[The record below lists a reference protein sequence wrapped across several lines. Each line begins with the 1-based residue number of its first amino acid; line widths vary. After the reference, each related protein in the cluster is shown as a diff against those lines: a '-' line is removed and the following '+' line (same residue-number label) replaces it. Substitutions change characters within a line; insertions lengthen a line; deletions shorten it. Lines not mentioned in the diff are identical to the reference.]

1 MTRLVVLLM
10 LLVSVSLAQPS
21 EWVAPESLEFTRLE
35 PTPPEPT
42 RVELENGLV
51 VYLLEDRTLPL
62 IQGTLY
68 VRAGGLFDPEDH
80 TGLASLTAT
89 MLREGGTDTRSP
101 AELDDALEFLA
112 ASVESG
118 ASTGLAS
125 VSFSA
130 LSENTEDV
138 IAIFHDVVLNPAFD
152 EERLAVEK
160 GALLEGIRRQ
170 NDNPVQIAQREFLK
184 RIAQGHPQGRFS
196 TEATINAIDVADMRA
211 FHQRY
216 FVPNGSYLAVS
227 GDFETEAMVGL
238 LEDAFADWEAREV
251 DYPDV
256 PPFALR
262 PEPQVFV
269 VPRETSQSVI
279 FLGHPAV
286 YAYTPAYNRLD
297 VANGILGG
305 EGFSSRITTE
315 VRTRRGLAYSTG
327 SALTQGYDAPGIFF
341 AYAISRGD
349 ATAEVIDA
357 LLAEIRLLQEEGV
370 SLAELARQQDT
381 TLNRAVFRFVST
393 SAVVER
399 TARAAMLGLAEDYYE
414 TYIDTLQTI
423 DTDAV
428 QDVAQNELRPED
440 AIIMVVGDPEL
451 FGGTEALAAF
461 GNVTVI
467 DLEDSEDTEGASLRD
482 VPAPSLTRQP

>member
-1 MTRLVVLLM
+1 MKQVLW
-10 LLVSVSLAQPS
+10 LLVLFVPWGLAQPS
-21 EWVAPESLEFTRLE
+21 DWIAPEALEFERLE

-62 IQGTLY
+62 VQGSVY
-68 VRAGGLFDPEDH
+68 VRAGGLFDPEAQ

-89 MLREGGTDTRSP
+89 MLREGGTATRPP

-118 ASTGLAS
+118 ASTSFAS

-130 LSENTEDV
+130 LSENTQDV
-138 IAIFHDVVLNPAFD
+138 IDIFHDVVLNPAFD

-184 RIAQGHPQGRFS
+184 RIAPGHPQGNFE
-196 TEATINAIDVADMRA
+196 TEATINAIDVSDLRE
-211 FHQRY
+211 FHGRY

-227 GDFETEAMVGL
+227 GDFDTDAMIAMLEA
-238 LEDAFADWEAREV
+238 AFADWQPREV

-256 PPFALR
+256 PPFALDPAPR
-262 PEPQVFV
+262 VYLA
-269 VPRETSQSVI
+269 PRETAQSVI
-279 FLGHPAV
+279 FLGHPAA
-286 YAYTPAYNRLD
+286 YAYTPEYNQLD

-341 AYAISRGD
+341 AYALSRGD
-349 ATAEVIDA
+349 ATVEVIDA
-357 LLAEIRLLQEEGV
+357 LLAEIRQLQAAGV
-370 SLAELARQQDT
+370 SEDELARQQET

-393 SAVVER
+393 AAVVER
-399 TARAAMLGLAEDYYE
+399 TARAEMLGLAEDYYE
-414 TYIDTLQTI
+414 RYIDTLQTI
-423 DTDAV
+423 DPAAV
-428 QDVAQNELRPED
+428 QTIAQSELRPED

-451 FGGTEALAAF
+451 FGGADALAVF
-461 GNVTVI
+461 GEVTVI
-467 DLEDSEDTEGASLRD
+467 DLQDTGAYLPARD
-482 VPAPSLTRQP
+482 TPRVTRQP